1 MIISFYDKDFKG
13 LQNNASLVVDN
24 KSYSLIKRGVE
35 LDELKC
41 TCEPFTENIQPTFL
55 IVRNDRGR
63 YVYGSLAGI
72 PELTNEKKTNVVGTD
87 LKSMLKSD
95 VILEYKNLFTKNNAP
110 IINGYFQLGETKIVS
125 AENNRITYIKC
136 QRNTTYSVS
145 KLAGSRFAVGYT
157 NTLPNIGVTVYGIV
171 QQNSVATLT
180 ITTGNDAEYL
190 CVYYMNTSAPG
201 GHTEQEYIDSIK
213 ITTITTVKDMFDY
226 VFGEWDTQV
235 NQGGFD
241 CELEYKQ
248 YTSEQG
254 TSGAADIPLT
264 ELKHQESGKYDAWND
279 IFSPYLKYYG
289 LYMTSRIDLINKKVI
304 FTIGKSMLTDLNIK
318 LWEQGIYDYGK
329 KIADVNECQGYVLL
343 KGANEVYTAGYKWI
357 LTSQNAI
364 TTNASLRDIVP
375 VKRRLIIKETEDGTK
390 VSELL
395 NEANREALELLCES
409 LYKENIT
416 LSVNGDFETKFN
428 IYVKRGGGL
437 YKSLPCGELHYDA
450 NGLKQLQI
458 GHRFTGLQFL
468 L

>member
-1 MIISFYDKDFKG
+1 MIISFFDKNFKG

-72 PELTNEKKTNVVGTD
+72 PELTNERKTNVVGTD

-95 VILEYKNLFTKNNAP
+95 VILSF
-110 IINGYFQLGETKIVS
+110 G
-125 AENNRITYIKC
+125 
-136 QRNTTYSVS
+136 
-145 KLAGSRFAVGYT
+145 
-157 NTLPNIGVTVYGIV
+157 TL
-171 QQNSVATLT
+171 
-180 ITTGNDAEYL
+180 
-190 CVYYMNTSAPG
+190 
-201 GHTEQEYIDSIK
+201 
-213 ITTITTVKDMFDY
+213 TTVKDMFDY

-248 YTSEQG
+248 YTVEG
-254 TSGAADIPLT
+254 ITSGAADIPLT
-264 ELKHQESGKYDAWND
+264 ELKHQENGKYDAWSD

-304 FTIGKSMLTDLNIK
+304 FTIGKSMLNDLNIK

-343 KGANEVYTAGYKWI
+343 KGENEVYTAGYKWI

-364 TTNASLRDIVP
+364 TTNASLRDIFP

-458 GHRFTGLQFL
+458 GYRFTGLQFL